1 MILETLAGLVEHEF
15 NENGRE
21 EDGKARQTSVLSIGV
36 DTGRKRDHNL
46 LEA

>member
-1 MILETLAGLVEHEF
+1 MIPETLAGFVEHEL
-15 NENGRE
+15 NENDRE
-21 EDGKARQTSVLSIGV
+21 EDREARQTSVLSIGV